1 MEGYLTALALAAL
14 PALGNF
20 AGGLLSEFFNV
31 TQRALS
37 FALHAAAGII
47 LGVIA
52 VELIPESLRAAT
64 PWIVIL
70 AFAAGGAFFIA
81 IDAILGVV
89 QKRIGSPE
97 ADSAGAWAIFFGV
110 AVDLFSDGVIIGTA
124 STIDF
129 KMGLLLALAQVP
141 ADIPEGFATIA
152 NFKAQGVARGRRL
165 LLGGLFTVPI
175 LVGTTVG
182 YWAVRE
188 QPEIYKL
195 ALLAFTAG
203 ILLTVAIEEMIPEA
217 HKGGDARWATGFL
230 VGGFALFALLATYF
244 G

>member
-31 TQRALS
+31 TQRTLS

-47 LGVIA
+47 LGVIS

-70 AFAAGGAFFIA
+70 AFAAGGGFFIA
-81 IDAILGVV
+81 LDAVLGVV
-89 QKRIGSPE
+89 QKRIGGT
-97 ADSAGAWAIFFGV
+97 AGGAGAWAIFFGV

-124 STIDF
+124 STIEF
-129 KMGLLLALAQVP
+129 NLGLLLALAQVP

-152 NFKAQGVARGRRL
+152 NFKGQGVARGKRL
-165 LLGGLFTVPI
+165 LLGALFAVPI
-175 LVGTTVG
+175 LLGTTVG
-182 YWAVRE
+182 YWGVRG

-217 HKGGDARWATGFL
+217 HKEGDARLATACL
-230 VGGFALFALLATYF
+230 VGGFALFALLSVYF